1 MAHGDKLYGMGVERR
16 TVGRADGQQMVVH
29 TEMRGQLRGGTHRIV
44 GYDDIAGA
52 VVEYA
57 YHRAVVHRA
66 ARKVAHT
73 AVGTLTEEVASAQM
87 GQRDAY
93 GHHVA
98 YGRHLSDG
106 VIHIFGDVYGYVA
119 AVALGPAFLPQIA
132 GCLGNL
138 LHFGSKCRTIVQ
150 YRFHIHILL
159 LRAGPI
165 VLSVRTRAG

>member
-1 MAHGDKLYGMGVERR
+1 MIIDSHAHIYPDKLARKAARSIGDFYDIDMDLDG
-16 TVGRADGQQMVVH
+16 TVDM
-29 TEMRGQLRGGTHRIV
+29 LLK
-44 GYDDIAGA
+44 
-52 VVEYA
+52 
-57 YHRAVVHRA
+57 VVHRA
-66 ARKVAHT
+66 ARKVAHA